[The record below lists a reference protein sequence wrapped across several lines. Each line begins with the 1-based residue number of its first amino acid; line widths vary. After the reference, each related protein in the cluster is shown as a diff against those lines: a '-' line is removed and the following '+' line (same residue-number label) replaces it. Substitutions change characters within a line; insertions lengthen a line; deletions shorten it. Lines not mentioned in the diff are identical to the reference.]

1 MTTPRHVPHADLAAA
16 LFSPP
21 WQDLGAGC
29 SGGFTTADFGRA
41 VLEFFLD
48 SLGSLATV
56 TP

>member
-1 MTTPRHVPHADLAAA
+1 MTTPRRVPHADLAAA